1 MFGTLA
7 PVEPYKKITKTTMK
21 FRPCI
26 DLHQGQVKQI
36 VGSTLR
42 DSHGSNTGSLN
53 DDERGVTTTTA
64 TTNFATTQP
73 AADFAQLYQRDR
85 LRGGHVIMLG
95 PDNDDAAMSAIQA
108 YPQGLQVGG
117 GMTDVNCQPWLAAGA
132 SHVIVTSFI
141 LADGQ
146 LRLDRL
152 ASLRNTAT
160 KERLVLDLSC
170 RRKPQ
175 DGPDG
180 DFYVVTDRWQT
191 FTDYPVTAQTI
202 QELAAYCDEFLVHG
216 VDVEGKQCG
225 ILEDLVELLGLHS
238 PIPVT
243 YAGGVRS
250 LDDMNLVEQLGQGR
264 VDCTI
269 GSALDIFG
277 GSLKYDDVVKWHK
290 ERNPPSS
297 NELE

>member
-1 MFGTLA
+1 
-7 PVEPYKKITKTTMK
+7 MK

-36 VGSTLR
+36 VGSTLT
-42 DSHGSNTGSLN
+42 DSKSTNGKES
-53 DDERGVTTTTA
+53 GVA
-64 TTNFATTQP
+64 TNFATNKP
-73 AADFAQLYQRDR
+73 ATDFAELYRRDH
-85 LRGGHVIMLG
+85 LLGGHVIMLG
-95 PDNDDAAMSAIQA
+95 SGNDDAAMAAIKA
-108 YPQGLQVGG
+108 YPNGLQVGG
-117 GMTDVNCQPWLAAGA
+117 GMTDANCQQWLTAGA
-132 SHVIVTSFI
+132 SHVIVTSFVFTN
-141 LADGQ
+141 GK

-152 ASLRNTAT
+152 DSLRNAAT

-170 RRKPQ
+170 RRKPV

-191 FTDYPVTAQTI
+191 FTDYPVTAKTI
-202 QELAAYCDEFLVHG
+202 IELAEYCDEFLVHG

-225 ILEDLVELLGLHS
+225 ILEDLVELLGSHS

-243 YAGGVRS
+243 YAGGVRN
-250 LDDMNLVEQLGQGR
+250 LDDMNLVEKLGKGR

-277 GSLKYDDVVKWHK
+277 GSLKYDDVVKWHY
-290 ERNPPSS
+290 ERNPQSS
-297 NELE
+297 NKS

>member
-1 MFGTLA
+1 VNRVHKQKT
-7 PVEPYKKITKTTMK
+7 TTTTMK

-42 DSHGSNTGSLN
+42 DSESTNG
-53 DDERGVTTTTA
+53 DESAVA
-64 TTNFATTQP
+64 TNFSTTKPAT
-73 AADFAQLYQRDR
+73 DFAELYRRDH
-85 LRGGHVIMLG
+85 LLGGHVIMLG
-95 PDNDDAAMSAIQA
+95 SGNDEAAMAAIKA
-108 YPQGLQVGG
+108 YPNGLQVGG
-117 GMTDVNCQPWLAAGA
+117 GMTDANCQKWISAGA

-141 LADGQ
+141 FTNGK

-152 ASLRNTAT
+152 DSLRNAAT

-170 RRKPQ
+170 RRKPD

-191 FTDYPVTAQTI
+191 FTDYPVTSKTI
-202 QELAAYCDEFLVHG
+202 NELAAYCDEFLVHG

-225 ILEDLVELLGLHS
+225 ILEDLVELLGSHS

-250 LDDMNLVEQLGQGR
+250 LDDMNLVEKLGKGR

-277 GSLKYDDVVKWHK
+277 GSLKYDDVVKWHN
-290 ERNPPSS
+290 ERNPQ
-297 NELE
+297 

>member
-1 MFGTLA
+1 MYRKCPRSRVVLLFRDTL
-7 PVEPYKKITKTTMK
+7 YGSKKTPNTMK

-42 DSHGSNTGSLN
+42 DN
-53 DDERGVTTTTA
+53 DGGENGDESGVA
-64 TTNFATTQP
+64 TNFSTTKP
-73 AADFAQLYQRDR
+73 AADFAELYRRDH
-85 LRGGHVIMLG
+85 LFGGHVIMLG
-95 PDNDDAAMSAIQA
+95 SGNDAAAMAAIKA
-108 YPQGLQVGG
+108 YPNGLQVGG
-117 GMTDVNCQPWLAAGA
+117 GMTDANCQQWITAGA

-141 LADGQ
+141 FTDGK

-152 ASLRNTAT
+152 DSLRNAAT

-170 RRKPQ
+170 RRKPE

-191 FTDYPVTAQTI
+191 FTDYPVTSKTI
-202 QELAAYCDEFLVHG
+202 DELAEYCDEFLVHG

-225 ILEDLVELLGLHS
+225 ILEDLVELLGSHS

-250 LDDMNLVEQLGQGR
+250 LDDMNLVEQLGKGR

-277 GSLKYDDVVKWHK
+277 GSLQYDEVVKWHN
-290 ERNPPSS
+290 ERNPQSS
-297 NELE
+297 